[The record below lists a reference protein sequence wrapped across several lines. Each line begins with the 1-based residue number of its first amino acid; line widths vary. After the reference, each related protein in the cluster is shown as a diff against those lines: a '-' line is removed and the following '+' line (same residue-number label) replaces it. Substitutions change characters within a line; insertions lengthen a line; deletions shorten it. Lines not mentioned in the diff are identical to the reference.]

1 MRHQSVKDCHSIASL
16 QNRPPLKAIM
26 NNLERN
32 LYKILN
38 MHKIL
43 AKGLIKHTSPT
54 YKKKQT
60 KQTET
65 YGNSKH
71 NKMDLIRRN

>member
-1 MRHQSVKDCHSIASL
+1 M
-16 QNRPPLKAIM
+16 KAIM

-54 YKKKQT
+54 YKKKTDKTNRNLWQLQT
-60 KQTET
+60 
-65 YGNSKH
+65 
-71 NKMDLIRRN
+71 

>member
-1 MRHQSVKDCHSIASL
+1 M
-16 QNRPPLKAIM
+16 KAIM

-54 YKKKQT
+54 CKKKQT